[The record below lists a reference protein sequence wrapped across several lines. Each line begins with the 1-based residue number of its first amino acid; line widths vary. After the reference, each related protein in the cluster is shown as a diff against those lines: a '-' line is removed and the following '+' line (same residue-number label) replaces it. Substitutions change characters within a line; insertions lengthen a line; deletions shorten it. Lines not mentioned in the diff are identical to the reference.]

1 MNKCLL
7 CKQNIADKT
16 GSHII
21 PSFLMKR
28 INGNGMR
35 DHEIGFVIKK
45 CNVDTYFGRDI
56 YEDERKSITD
66 NEEKIYSR
74 ENFDIKDCILCKK
87 CEDYFG
93 SLENK
98 YAPSLN
104 LKLSENTT
112 TKNTKVSPS
121 EALLFWCSLVW
132 RASVTGHLGFKLHSD
147 LEERLRISLISN
159 NIDGL
164 SVNYALFRCKDYA
177 MNAGKGTAVCM
188 DIKNNNVLLFVDEY
202 MLVMV
207 FDMEEKEHKT
217 NLFGIGLELKKDNLN
232 DGKRVEEIS
241 PLPYDLFSTL
251 MYSVISVK
259 AKDMIIDIRDN
270 IKQLHRQ
277 LFKEDIPIHIL
288 REILDLIENTG
299 KIGDKYTIKHY
310 VLCYKNV
317 LIKHGLMKINKDNTF

>member
-1 MNKCLL
+1 MY
-7 CKQNIADKT
+7 
-16 GSHII
+16 GH
-21 PSFLMKR
+21 
-28 INGNGMR
+28 
-35 DHEIGFVIKK
+35 KK
-45 CNVDTYFGRDI
+45 
-56 YEDERKSITD
+56 
-66 NEEKIYSR
+66 
-74 ENFDIKDCILCKK
+74 
-87 CEDYFG
+87 
-93 SLENK
+93 
-98 YAPSLN
+98 
-104 LKLSENTT
+104 
-112 TKNTKVSPS
+112 
-121 EALLFWCSLVW
+121 
-132 RASVTGHLGFKLHSD
+132 
-147 LEERLRISLISN
+147 
-159 NIDGL
+159 
-164 SVNYALFRCKDYA
+164 
-177 MNAGKGTAVCM
+177 
-188 DIKNNNVLLFVDEY
+188 LFVDEY

-251 MYSVISVK
+251 MSSVISVK